1 MNTATAS
8 HRIQAL
14 SALSLALLIGTSHAA
29 HRSDS
34 AGTERSSTERENSRL
49 SSESCPGASSHTL
62 TFQLA
67 APQTA
72 PSCLGRDKANAAPI
86 RLARPMLG
94 GPYLRSAENIR
105 YSF

>member
-1 MNTATAS
+1 MNTATTS

-29 HRSDS
+29 HRSEL
-34 AGTERSSTERENSRL
+34 AGHMQSSNEREDRMLASQD
-49 SSESCPGASSHTL
+49 CPGASSYTL
-62 TFQLA
+62 AFELA
-67 APQTA
+67 TPRGA
-72 PSCLGRDKANAAPI
+72 PSCTENTNANSAPI

-94 GPYLRSAENIR
+94 SPYIRPAESVR